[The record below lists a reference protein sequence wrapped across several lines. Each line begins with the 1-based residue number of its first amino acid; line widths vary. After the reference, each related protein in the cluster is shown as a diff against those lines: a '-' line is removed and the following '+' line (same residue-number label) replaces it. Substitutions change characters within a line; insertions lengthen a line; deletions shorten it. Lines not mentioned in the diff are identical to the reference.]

1 MLIYTMFSSS
11 YLTNTRQS
19 LRRYICHTNNVMGT
33 DGGNH
38 ICNLSSSDARLDPD
52 EVVIMQFEE
61 RQMSVYCPNSI
72 RTNGVDTMRDSVSG

>member
-1 MLIYTMFSSS
+1 
-11 YLTNTRQS
+11 
-19 LRRYICHTNNVMGT
+19 MGT

-52 EVVIMQFEE
+52 EVVIMHFEE